1 MGQVSFVCLFVQAC
15 AAQLPEIAGS
25 ISGCFAVEFL
35 AALKIWNFVG
45 CAFRPE
51 TLHPC
56 GRAIALTVTLS
67 GGALFAS

>member
-1 MGQVSFVCLFVQAC
+1 MGQVSFVSLFVQAC

-25 ISGCFAVEFL
+25 ISGCFAVDFL
-35 AALKIWNFVG
+35 AALKISIFVG

-56 GRAIALTVTLS
+56 GRGNSAISDA
-67 GGALFAS
+67 

>member
-1 MGQVSFVCLFVQAC
+1 MGQVSFVSLFVQAC

-25 ISGCFAVEFL
+25 ISGFLAIDFL
-35 AALKIWNFVG
+35 AALKISIFVG

-56 GRAIALTVTLS
+56 GRGNSAINDA
-67 GGALFAS
+67 